1 MQWVWRFWDYFVT
14 MIAPHKGHGTKGIK
28 RSAMIG
34 YLQGKLLKKGDDRIL
49 VLANQV
55 GYEVLLPAFVMNTFR
70 AKSVG
75 ETVSIYI
82 YHQQTERQPK
92 PVLIGFNLEVEKEF
106 FQYFISVEAIG
117 ALKAVKALDI
127 PVRDIARAIES
138 KNVHKL
144 KQLKGIG
151 DRTARK
157 IIATLEGKM
166 DKFALIRKTQQE
178 EIPIV
183 EDLSQQVLD
192 VLVDQLGYK
201 IKDAKQMITDAMERN
216 SNIST
221 PEELFEEVYREQ
233 DALS

>member
-1 MQWVWRFWDYFVT
+1 
-14 MIAPHKGHGTKGIK
+14 
-28 RSAMIG
+28 MIG
-34 YLQGKLLKKGDDRIL
+34 YLEGKLLKKGDDRIL

-55 GYEVLLPAFVMNTFR
+55 GYEVLLPVFVMDTIR

-75 ETVSIYI
+75 DPVSLYI

-117 ALKAVKALDI
+117 ALKAVKALNI

-138 KNVHKL
+138 KDLSTL

-166 DKFALIRKTQQE
+166 DKFALIRKTPE
-178 EIPIV
+178 KEVPVV

-192 VLVDQLGYK
+192 VLVDQLGYHK
-201 IKDAKQMITDAMERN
+201 KEAKQLIIDAMERN
-216 SNIST
+216 STIST
-221 PEELFEEVYREQ
+221 PEELFEEVYRGEN
-233 DALS
+233 ARS